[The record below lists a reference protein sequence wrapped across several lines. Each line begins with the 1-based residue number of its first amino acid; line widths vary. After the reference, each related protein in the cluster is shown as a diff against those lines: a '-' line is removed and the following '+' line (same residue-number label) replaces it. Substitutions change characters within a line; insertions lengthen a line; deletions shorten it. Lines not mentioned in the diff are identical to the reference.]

1 MWMEGACGGQ
11 GREQGGSMEGN
22 ADQEKQN
29 NQQNHTTAESKMR
42 AGLHSAES
50 EPTLLKDTVSES
62 KTPL

>member
-1 MWMEGACGGQ
+1 
-11 GREQGGSMEGN
+11 MEGN

-62 KTPL
+62 RTPL